1 MPQVVIYISA
11 AMLFLGSIPLP
22 YGYYMLLRLVACGVF
37 AYAAFVSYIRK
48 NQTLPWVYGLLAVLF
63 NPLIKIHLPK
73 EVWMVVDV
81 GAGIL
86 LLATANVIGPEIKQ
100 EEERLVIREIYNNL
114 SPEEKRNIEQE
125 FLRTVLKDNP
135 SLSLCEIYKMQGS
148 KNDNKIKKL
157 FYEFLRDKLGG

>member
-1 MPQVVIYISA
+1 MPQAVIYISA

-37 AYAAFVSYIRK
+37 AYAAFVSYTRK

-86 LLATANVIGPEIKQ
+86 LLATANVIGSEIEQ
-100 EEERLVIREIYNNL
+100 EEGLVIREIYNSL
-114 SPEEKRNIEQE
+114 SPEEKCNLKQE
-125 FLRTVLKDNP
+125 FIRTVLKDDP
-135 SLSLCEIYKMQGS
+135 SLYKRYKNDNKIS
-148 KNDNKIKKL
+148 FKNDNKIKKL